1 MSRTITT
8 KYDIGEEVWCM
19 INNKPC
25 HTTITDIIINVE
37 QREIP
42 NTWNQ
47 YKTVTNVSYKVQRTN
62 SHFLEKELFTNKK
75 DLIKYL
81 FKDYD

>member
-8 KYDIGEEVWCM
+8 KYDIDEEVWCM

-37 QREIP
+37 RREIP
-42 NTWNQ
+42 NTWDQ
-47 YKTVTNVSYKVQRTN
+47 YKIVTNVSYKVQRSN
-62 SHFLEKELFTNKK
+62 SHFLEKELFTNKR

-81 FKDYD
+81 FKDYE